1 MSNRTL
7 SQRNVLL
14 GITGSIAAY
23 KACHLVRKLTARG
36 AAVRVIM
43 TSNARRLLSEAAIA
57 CLSGNEVL
65 TEQFSFGTT
74 TLAHHVVLSEWAD
87 VLIVAPATAN
97 IIGKAAAGIGD
108 DLLSTTILTSLPQVV
123 FAPAMHSSM
132 YTNPIVQENI
142 TKLRAAG
149 CQFIGPAEGALASGA
164 EGIGRLAAPDV
175 VLSRLETILSQRG

>member
-1 MSNRTL
+1 MSNRAL

-23 KACHLVRKLTARG
+23 KACDLVRKLKASG
-36 AAVRVIM
+36 AAVQVIM
-43 TSNARRLLSEAAIA
+43 TANARRLLSEAAMA

-65 TEQFSFGTT
+65 TEQFSSGST
-74 TLAHHVVLSEWAD
+74 TLAHHVVLGEWAD
-87 VLIVAPATAN
+87 VLLVAPATAN
-97 IIGKAAAGIGD
+97 IIGKAAAGIAD
-108 DLLSTTILTSLPQVV
+108 DLVSTTILTALPKVV

-149 CQFIGPAEGALASGA
+149 CQFIGPAEGPLASGG
-164 EGIGRLAAPDV
+164 EGIGRLAAPEV
-175 VLSRLETILSQRG
+175 IISKLETILSQEG